1 MRDLVI
7 LEGIWRLDRGL
18 ITALKVF
25 HKVFVSVSSAVWKVS
40 LKAFM
45 SDLNCSQFALPKRLV
60 FLFGCIGR
68 PMGIEI
74 LWKTTS

>member
-7 LEGIWRLDRGL
+7 LDRIWRLDRRL
-18 ITALKVF
+18 ISALKVF
-25 HKVFVSVSSAVWKVS
+25 HKVFVSDSSSVWKVS
-40 LKAFM
+40 LKVLM
-45 SDLNCSQFALPKRLV
+45 SDLNCSQFALPKSLI

-74 LWKTTS
+74 SWNTMS

>member
-7 LEGIWRLDRGL
+7 FEGITRLERRS
-18 ITALKVF
+18 ISVLKVF
-25 HKVFVSVSSAVWKVS
+25 HYVFVSDSSSCWKVS
-40 LKAFM
+40 LNELM
-45 SDLNCSQFALPKRLV
+45 SDLNCSQFALPKSLI

-74 LWKTTS
+74 L